1 MSKGLLQEKGRK
13 NYAQKSYLSEKFS
26 GKNKRRMSAL
36 LKMYLLIPESWIPNK
51 EHPNE

>member
-26 GKNKRRMSAL
+26 GKNKRRMSDL
-36 LKMYLLIPESWIPNK
+36 LSAY
-51 EHPNE
+51 